1 MARMSPM
8 LELYAAAGAPGL
20 AYGPEQAGVHIAIG
34 FAPFALEYAAIR
46 TGAAALDCPH
56 RGVVVV
62 RGADR
67 HAFLQRMITQDVRGM
82 GEWSIRRG
90 FWLNRKGRIDADL
103 EIIELPPGAL
113 PAITGDAACSLLV
126 VDVHAAQRTVETLSA
141 FVIADDVEIED
152 LSERTHMVQ
161 VHGPAACAALAAH
174 CPVGA
179 DAVLDLERDR
189 ACAAR
194 VATPA
199 GPRCTLVTR
208 TDTTGEIGLT
218 IIAAASDARAIYE
231 AISDLPPVP
240 DRPDGALAEPAP
252 GPRRARRI
260 GWHAFNV
267 ARLEAGTPL
276 YNVDFGPTSLP
287 HETGRET
294 LLDRVSF
301 KKGCYLGQEVVAR
314 MESLGHPKQQLV
326 ALRLDTPADAPQP
339 VTGSHVLAD
348 PAGQAIGAVTSSAV
362 SPMLSGAV
370 ICLAMV
376 KHAHAAAETILWV
389 RPTPDSPPQHAR
401 VQPHLASWRRP

>member
-1 MARMSPM
+1 M
-8 LELYAAAGAPGL
+8 LDLHAAAGAPCL
-20 AYGPEQAGVHIAIG
+20 VYGPEDAGVQVAVG

-46 TGAAALDCPH
+46 TGAGALDAPH
-56 RGVVVV
+56 RGLVAV

-82 GEWSIRRG
+82 EAWSIRRG

-103 EIIELPPGAL
+103 EIIELPAGAS
-113 PAITGDAACSLLV
+113 PALAGDAACTLLV
-126 VDVHAAQRTVETLSA
+126 VDVHAAARTVETLGA

-152 LSERTHMVQ
+152 LTERTHAVQ
-161 VHGPAACAALAAH
+161 LHGPAACAVLAAH
-174 CPVGA
+174 CTSGA
-179 DAVLDLERDR
+179 DAALDLARDR
-189 ACAAR
+189 ACVADI
-194 VATPA
+194 ATPG
-199 GPRCTLVTR
+199 GPRRVLVAR
-208 TDTTGEIGLT
+208 ADTTGEIGLS
-218 IIAAASDARAIYE
+218 IIAAAGDVRAVYE
-231 AISDLPPVP
+231 TISELPPVP
-240 DRPDGALAEPAP
+240 DQPEGALARPAP

-276 YNVDFGPTSLP
+276 YNVDFGPSSLP
-287 HETGRET
+287 HETGPET
-294 LLDRVSF
+294 LRDRVSF

-326 ALRLDTPADAPQP
+326 ALRVDAPSDGPQP

-348 PAGQAIGAVTSSAV
+348 PTGQAIGAVTSSAV

-376 KHAHAAAETILWV
+376 KHAHAAAETSLWV
-389 RPTPDSPPQHAR
+389 RPTPDAHPQPAR
-401 VQPHLASWRRP
+401 VQPRLAFWRRA

>member
-1 MARMSPM
+1 M
-8 LELYAAAGAPGL
+8 LELFAAARAPGL
-20 AYGPEQAGVHIAIG
+20 SYGPEETGVHIAIG
-34 FAPFALEYAAIR
+34 FAPFALEYAAIH
-46 TGAAALDCPH
+46 TGAAALDSPH

-90 FWLNRKGRIDADL
+90 FWLNRKGRIDADM
-103 EIIELPPGAL
+103 EIIELAAGAL
-113 PAITGDAACSLLV
+113 PAQAGDAPCSLLV

-161 VHGPAACAALAAH
+161 LHGPAACAVLAAH
-174 CPVGA
+174 CAVGA
-179 DAVLDLERDR
+179 ATVLDLQRDR
-189 ACAAR
+189 ACAAQI
-194 VATPA
+194 ATPG
-199 GPRCTLVTR
+199 GPRRVLVSR
-208 TDTTGEIGLT
+208 CDTTGEIGIC
-218 IIAAASDARAIYE
+218 IIAGASDARAIYE
-231 AISDLPPVP
+231 AITDLPPVP

-276 YNVDFGPTSLP
+276 YNIDFGPTSLP

-294 LLDRVSF
+294 LLERVNF

-326 ALRLDTPADAPQP
+326 ALRVEAGADGPQP

-348 PAGQAIGAVTSSAV
+348 PAGAAIGAITSSAV

-370 ICLAMV
+370 VCLAMV
-376 KHAHAAAETILWV
+376 KHAHSAAEATLWV
-389 RPTPDSPPQHAR
+389 RPDPASPPQPAR
-401 VQPHLASWRRP
+401 VQPHLAFWRRQ